1 MVAKL
6 TPTEGHTG
14 TMSWLLLVLGAV
26 SLAFV
31 VNAFVPVRRNVW
43 LFLPSFMASWLAIE
57 LAWLNLVV
65 DVVLTALL
73 IWAGALDRW
82 PGWVG
87 LVLSVVS
94 WILLLVTI
102 VWSRATSRA
111 ADAVLAE
118 VGVVDDPG
126 PRHGVTRTRNVPFA
140 RVGGRVLKLD
150 VFAPSDAGAGRG
162 TAPGPAADPRR
173 GLGHRRQARA
183 GHPAAEGRR
192 RDGWVGFNANYRLS
206 PAATWPDH
214 LIDIKR
220 ALAFIREHADEYGVD
235 PDFVAVTGGSAGG
248 HLATMVALTQNEAR
262 YQPGFEDA
270 DTSVQACVPFYGVY
284 DFTNRAGTMPP
295 QFRDWFLQPLVMKAF
310 YDDEPERFRD
320 ASPLDNLRPDVPPF
334 LVVHGDN
341 DTLAPVADAR
351 AFVAALREVSSSSV
365 HFLELRGAQ
374 HAFDVFTSVRTRRV
388 VRAVE
393 RFLGVQW
400 RAHLHREPGVR
411 PDPTRTPGPAVDDLH
426 PSSAE

>member
-1 MVAKL
+1 
-6 TPTEGHTG
+6 
-14 TMSWLLLVLGAV
+14 MSWLLLLLGIV
-26 SLAFV
+26 SLGLVA
-31 VNAFVPVRRNVW
+31 NAFIPVRRNIW

-65 DVVLTALL
+65 DLALTSLL
-73 IWAGALDRW
+73 VWAGALDHW
-82 PGWVG
+82 VGWIG
-87 LVLSVVS
+87 LVLSVLS

-102 VWSRATSRA
+102 VWSRGTSRA
-111 ADAVLAE
+111 AEVVLAE
-118 VGVVDDPG
+118 VGVIDDPG
-126 PRHGVTRTRNVPFA
+126 PRHTVSRTRNVPYA

-150 VFAPSDAGAGRG
+150 VFAPSDRPNDGTRRPALLQVHGGAWIIGDKREQG
-162 TAPGPAADPRR
+162 IPLLKALA
-173 GLGHRRQARA
+173 
-183 GHPAAEGRR
+183 

-214 LIDIKR
+214 LIDLKR
-220 ALAFIREHADEYGVD
+220 ALAFIREHADEYGID

-248 HLATMVALTQNEAR
+248 HLATMLALTQGDPR
-262 YQPGFEDA
+262 VQPGFEDA

-295 QFRDWFLQPLVMKAF
+295 QFRDWFLQPLIMKAF
-310 YDDEPERFRD
+310 YDEEPQRFSD

-351 AFVAALREVSSSSV
+351 AFVAALREVSTTSV
-365 HFLELRGAQ
+365 HYLELRGAQ

-400 RAHLHREPGVR
+400 RSYLRSVPEDRV
-411 PDPTRTPGPAVDDLH
+411 DPTTTPGPAPDDDVDTT
-426 PSSAE
+426 STG

>member
-1 MVAKL
+1 
-6 TPTEGHTG
+6 
-14 TMSWLLLVLGAV
+14 MSWLLLLLGVV

-57 LAWLNLVV
+57 LAWLNLVI
-65 DVVLTALL
+65 DLVLTALL
-73 IWAGALDRW
+73 VWGGALDRW

-94 WILLLVTI
+94 WLLLVVTI
-102 VWSRATSRA
+102 VWSRGTSRA
-111 ADAVLAE
+111 ADVVLAE

-126 PRHGVTRTRNVPFA
+126 PRHKVSRTRNVPFA

-150 VFAPSDAGAGRG
+150 VFAP
-162 TAPGPAADPRR
+162 ADPAPAGVRR
-173 GLGHRRQARA
+173 
-183 GHPAAEGRR
+183 PALLQIHGGAWVIGDKREQGIPLLKALA

-214 LIDIKR
+214 LVDIKR
-220 ALAFIREHADEYGVD
+220 ALAFIRDHAEEYGVD

-248 HLATMVALTQNEAR
+248 HLAAMVALTQNQAR
-262 YQPGFEDA
+262 YQPGFEAA

-295 QFRDWFLQPLVMKAF
+295 QFRDWFLQPLIMKAF
-310 YDDEPERFRD
+310 FDDEPERFRD
-320 ASPLDNLRPDVPPF
+320 ASPLDNLHPDVPPF

-351 AFVAALREVSSSSV
+351 TFVAALREVSTSSV
-365 HFLELRGAQ
+365 HYLELHGAQ
-374 HAFDVFTSVRTRRV
+374 HSFDVFTSVRTRRV

-400 RAHLHREPGVR
+400 RAHLRREPGDR
-411 PDPTRTPGPAVDDLH
+411 PDPTSTPGPAVDDLQ
-426 PSSAE
+426 PSPAE